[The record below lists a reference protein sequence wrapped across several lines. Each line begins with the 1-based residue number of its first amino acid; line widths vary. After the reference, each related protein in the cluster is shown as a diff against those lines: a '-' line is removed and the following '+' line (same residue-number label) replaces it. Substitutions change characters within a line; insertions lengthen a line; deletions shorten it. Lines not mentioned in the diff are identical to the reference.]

1 MDFRRTARRRLG
13 GGAAGAVLLAVLG
26 LAFAPW
32 AAHASDDP
40 LFDRQWALA
49 RIKAPEAWVLT
60 TGQGV
65 RIGIVDTGVDLTHED
80 LAGKV
85 VASTNCIGSNGDPGR
100 CSGSARDDHGHGT
113 HVAGIAAAAK
123 DNGVGIAG
131 VAPGAE
137 LVVAKALAA
146 DGSGTTEDINAA
158 IRWVVDNGAQIV
170 NLSLGGSFLQDSL
183 FGTTLRE
190 GVLYAWTRGAI
201 PVLAAG
207 NTNLLGLGIG
217 SSQYGQLPA
226 VVVAAT
232 GPDDRLAGYSS
243 PVGNARWALS
253 APGGAGTG
261 NKDDAV
267 LSTYWRQDQANQYD
281 AFSGTS
287 MAVPHV
293 SGTLA
298 LLLAQGNPAP
308 VAVARVLGTADRV
321 ACSPGLLGGVCP
333 GRLNAGAAVGAV
345 PPSSAPP
352 VASGGLLGLGIKL
365 PLGLSL

>member
-1 MDFRRTARRRLG
+1 MERRRTACLRFG
-13 GGAAGAVLLAVLG
+13 GGAAGAVLLIALG
-26 LAFAPW
+26 LVFAPW
-32 AAHASDDP
+32 AALASNDP
-40 LFDRQWALA
+40 LFDQQWALPK
-49 RIKAPEAWVLT
+49 IKAPEAWALT

-80 LAGKV
+80 LAGQV
-85 VASTNCIGSNGDPGR
+85 VESTNCVGSNGDPNR
-100 CSGSARDDHGHGT
+100 CSGSGQDDQGHGT
-113 HVAGIAAAAK
+113 HIAGIAAAAK

-131 VAPGAE
+131 VAPGAD

-158 IRWVVDNGAQIV
+158 IRWVVDRGAKVV

-183 FGTTLRE
+183 FGTSLRE

-243 PVGNARWALS
+243 PVGNAQWALS

-261 NKDDAV
+261 DKAAAI
-267 LSTYWRQDQANQYD
+267 LSTYWKQDQTNQYD
-281 AFSGTS
+281 SFSGTS
-287 MAVPHV
+287 MATAHV
-293 SGTLA
+293 SGALA
-298 LLLAQGNPAP
+298 LVLAQGNTPT
-308 VAVARVLGTADRV
+308 VAVARVLATADRV
-321 ACSPGLLGGVCP
+321 PCNSGLLGGLCP
-333 GRLNAGAAVGAV
+333 GRLNVGAAVGAV
-345 PPSSAPP
+345 PPGSTIVPP
-352 VASGGLLGLGIKL
+352 SGLLGLGIKL

>member
-1 MDFRRTARRRLG
+1 MEVRRTACRRLG
-13 GGAAGAVLLAVLG
+13 GASAGAVLLVVLG
-26 LAFAPW
+26 LVFAPW

-40 LFDRQWALA
+40 LFDQQWALKKIRA
-49 RIKAPEAWVLT
+49 TEAWGLSTGKGVLI
-60 TGQGV
+60 GV
-65 RIGIVDTGVDLTHED
+65 VDTGIDLTHED

-85 VASTNCIGSNGDPGR
+85 VASTNCIGSGGDPNR
-100 CSGSARDDHGHGT
+100 CTGTGQDDQGHGT

-131 VAPGAE
+131 VAPDAG
-137 LVVAKALAA
+137 LVVAKAMAA

-158 IRWVVDNGAQIV
+158 IRWVVDHGARVV

-183 FGTTLRE
+183 FGTSLSE

-217 SSQYGQLPA
+217 SSQYGSLPA

-243 PVGNARWALS
+243 PVGNAQWALS

-261 NKDDAV
+261 NKADAV
-267 LSTYWRQDQANQYD
+267 LSTYWKEGATNHYD

-298 LLLAQGNPAP
+298 LLLAQGSPPA
-308 VAVARVLGTADRV
+308 VAVARVLATADRV
-321 ACSPGLLGGVCP
+321 PCNSGLLGGVCP

-345 PPSSAPP
+345 APTTP
-352 VASGGLLGLGIKL
+352 IPIPDGILGLGIKL

>member
-1 MDFRRTARRRLG
+1 MDCRTACRRA
-13 GGAAGAVLLAVLG
+13 GGASAGAVLLVVLG
-26 LAFAPW
+26 LVFAPW

-40 LFDRQWALA
+40 LFGQQWALSK
-49 RIKAPEAWVLT
+49 IKATEAWGLS
-60 TGQGV
+60 TGKGI

-85 VASTNCIGSNGDPGR
+85 VASTNCIGSGGDPSR
-100 CSGSARDDHGHGT
+100 CKGDGQDDQGHGT

-123 DNGVGIAG
+123 DNGKGIAG
-131 VAPGAE
+131 VAPDAQ

-158 IRWVVDNGAQIV
+158 IRWTVDNGAKVV

-183 FGTTLRE
+183 FGSSLRE
-190 GVLYAWTRGAI
+190 GVLYAWTRGAVPI
-201 PVLAAG
+201 LAAG

-226 VVVAAT
+226 IVVTAT
-232 GPDDRLAGYSS
+232 GPDDRLAGYAS
-243 PVGNARWALS
+243 PVGNAQWALS

-261 NKDDAV
+261 NQADAV
-267 LSTYWRQDQANQYD
+267 VSTFWKQDATNQYD
-281 AFSGTS
+281 SFSGTS

-293 SGTLA
+293 AGTMA
-298 LLLAQGNPAP
+298 LLLAQGNPPA
-308 VAVARVLGTADRV
+308 VAVARILATADRV
-321 ACSPGLLGGVCP
+321 SCNAGLLGGLCP

-345 PPSSAPP
+345 PPLTPIP
-352 VASGGLLGLGIKL
+352 VPTGGLLGLGIKL